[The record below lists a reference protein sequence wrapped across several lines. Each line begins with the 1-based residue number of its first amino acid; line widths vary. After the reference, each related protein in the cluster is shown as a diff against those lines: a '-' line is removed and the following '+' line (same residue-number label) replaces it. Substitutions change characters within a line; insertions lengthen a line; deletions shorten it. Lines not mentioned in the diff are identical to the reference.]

1 LELDEQFTLVASL
14 DFLFKQTS
22 RTTHKLSHPSF
33 LAEYR
38 QMESCTLLQPEIV
51 FPVHP
56 KPSAYI
62 LAMQLLVLHLV
73 TILTVSVA
81 RYRGAIR
88 SCI

>member
-1 LELDEQFTLVASL
+1 LELDGQFTLVSSL

-33 LAEYR
+33 VAEYR

-73 TILTVSVA
+73 TILTVFFFFA
-81 RYRGAIR
+81 GDYPH
-88 SCI
+88 C